1 MENVALTK
9 TYEITHNNFQTI
21 PKRKVIYHT
30 H

>member
-9 TYEITHNNFQTI
+9 TYDIGHINFQTI
-21 PKRKVIYHT
+21 PKRKVIYHI

>member
-9 TYEITHNNFQTI
+9 TYEIGHNFQTI
-21 PKRKVIYHT
+21 PKRKNIYHT